1 MHGYLCQSTVLV
13 YGECHC
19 FCNLIAVR
27 SGDFYQFILA
37 ASNQLAVNHVS
48 FCAGCPSIDFGFYRF
63 ALFVFGYF
71 VQFQFCT
78 SQFIRTSQCLLAD
91 GYLCDIVLHGNFGYL
106 AGFVHSK
113 LHIFGICITIRSIF
127 FMERIFLACNQ
138 FAIDFVR
145 LVSRCPF
152 FYNITVFILN
162 LERCSRD
169 FVVASDVLLADG
181 YLSHI
186 VLHGN
191 FGYLVGLVYGKL
203 HIFGICISIRSM
215 LFMERIFLTCN
226 QLAVDFVRLV
236 GRCPFFYNITVFI
249 LNLEGCSWDFVVAS
263 DVLLADGYLGRIIFH
278 ENRTIDIFA
287 VYGYLAC
294 CIHNKFNGFCNRVTI
309 WSGFFCQGIRTSIQL
324 NSLWCAVGYPFC
336 NGLAVCIGNLQA
348 CTFEFFRAID
358 CTLADD
364 NITQRCIIHGYLTI
378 YIFAIYQNLAGL
390 VNGKGNGFCNLI
402 AIRSGDFHQFVSAA
416 SNQCTFYHVCFC
428 TRCPSIH
435 FQCNFAL
442 IVLGYIVQFQLCTS
456 QFIRTSHCLFAD
468 GYLCDIILH
477 DDNIVFILVCCIYC
491 DCAVLFN
498 RKGDIFGIRITIRS
512 VLFVERIGLTCNQ
525 LSADVMRLVG
535 GCPFF
540 DDIIVFILNLEGC
553 SRYFVLT
560 GNISLVNGYLC
571 DIILHDDHAVFVL
584 VCCVYCNCAVLFNR
598 KGEIFSI
605 RITIRSI
612 LFVERIGLTSNQLSA
627 DVMRLVGGC
636 PFFNDLTSF
645 ILYLEGCFRY
655 FVLTGNISLVNG
667 YLCDIIFHD
676 DHAVFVLVCCIY
688 CDRAV
693 LFNRKGDIFGICIT
707 IRSSNFFQRISS
719 AWQANNVLCSIA
731 GCPLNTIAH
740 CCQICVCSSNCI
752 PLFCGQVIIGQGQ
765 DCSCNFVFASDV
777 PLVNLNCRTFVLDG
791 QGLSIFGLFDFAVC
805 YFRYGCYNA
814 ILYNKGKG
822 GNRCESV
829 RSCDFFQFIRA
840 IRQSRNGNISLECCG
855 CRIFCN
861 LGFTNLNTVQR
872 CMFILCSQ
880 LEFCFFCCNVSAVK
894 CFLVNLNGA
903 CFVGNGNNRTIL
915 TVCGYLI
922 IYRYCTICR
931 NGYSPFLC
939 RCEVTSLSG
948 NFGNFISSS
957 R

>member
-1 MHGYLCQSTVLV
+1 
-13 YGECHC
+13 
-19 FCNLIAVR
+19 
-27 SGDFYQFILA
+27 
-37 ASNQLAVNHVS
+37 
-48 FCAGCPSIDFGFYRF
+48 
-63 ALFVFGYF
+63 
-71 VQFQFCT
+71 
-78 SQFIRTSQCLLAD
+78 
-91 GYLCDIVLHGNFGYL
+91 
-106 AGFVHSK
+106 
-113 LHIFGICITIRSIF
+113 
-127 FMERIFLACNQ
+127 
-138 FAIDFVR
+138 
-145 LVSRCPF
+145 
-152 FYNITVFILN
+152 
-162 LERCSRD
+162 
-169 FVVASDVLLADG
+169 
-181 YLSHI
+181 
-186 VLHGN
+186 
-191 FGYLVGLVYGKL
+191 
-203 HIFGICISIRSM
+203 
-215 LFMERIFLTCN
+215 MERIFLTCN

-263 DVLLADGYLGRIIFH
+263 NVLLADGYLGRIIFH

-309 WSGFFCQGIRTSIQL
+309 WSGFFCQGICASIQL
-324 NSLWCAVGYPFC
+324 NGLWCLFRYPFC
-336 NGLAVCIGNLQA
+336 NGLAVCISNLQA

-364 NITQRCIIHGYLTI
+364 NITQRCIIHSYLTI

-428 TRCPSIH
+428 ARCPSIH

-540 DDIIVFILNLEGC
+540 NDLTSFILYLEGC

-571 DIILHDDHAVFVL
+571 DIILHDDHAVFIL

-645 ILYLEGCFRY
+645 ILYLEGCSRY

-765 DCSCNFVFASDV
+765 GCSCNFVFASDV
-777 PLVNLNCRTFVLDG
+777 PLVNLDCRTFILDG
-791 QGLSIFGLFDFAVC
+791 QGLSIFGLFNFAVC

-861 LGFTNLNTVQR
+861 LGCTNLNTVQR
-872 CMFILCSQ
+872 CMFIFCSQ

-903 CFVGNGNNRTIL
+903 CFVGNGNNGTIL

>member
-1 MHGYLCQSTVLV
+1 M
-13 YGECHC
+13 C
-19 FCNLIAVR
+19 FCA
-27 SGDFYQFILA
+27 
-37 ASNQLAVNHVS
+37 
-48 FCAGCPSIDFGFYRF
+48 
-63 ALFVFGYF
+63 
-71 VQFQFCT
+71 
-78 SQFIRTSQCLLAD
+78 
-91 GYLCDIVLHGNFGYL
+91 
-106 AGFVHSK
+106 
-113 LHIFGICITIRSIF
+113 
-127 FMERIFLACNQ
+127 
-138 FAIDFVR
+138 
-145 LVSRCPF
+145 
-152 FYNITVFILN
+152 
-162 LERCSRD
+162 
-169 FVVASDVLLADG
+169 
-181 YLSHI
+181 
-186 VLHGN
+186 
-191 FGYLVGLVYGKL
+191 
-203 HIFGICISIRSM
+203 
-215 LFMERIFLTCN
+215 
-226 QLAVDFVRLV
+226 
-236 GRCPFFYNITVFI
+236 
-249 LNLEGCSWDFVVAS
+249 
-263 DVLLADGYLGRIIFH
+263 
-278 ENRTIDIFA
+278 
-287 VYGYLAC
+287 
-294 CIHNKFNGFCNRVTI
+294 
-309 WSGFFCQGIRTSIQL
+309 
-324 NSLWCAVGYPFC
+324 
-336 NGLAVCIGNLQA
+336 
-348 CTFEFFRAID
+348 
-358 CTLADD
+358 
-364 NITQRCIIHGYLTI
+364 
-378 YIFAIYQNLAGL
+378 
-390 VNGKGNGFCNLI
+390 
-402 AIRSGDFHQFVSAA
+402 
-416 SNQCTFYHVCFC
+416 
-428 TRCPSIH
+428 RCPSIH

-540 DDIIVFILNLEGC
+540 NDLTSFILYLEGC
-553 SRYFVLT
+553 FRYFVLT

-571 DIILHDDHAVFVL
+571 DIIFHDDHAVFVL

-612 LFVERIGLTSNQLSA
+612 LFVERIGLTCNQLSA

-676 DHAVFVLVCCIY
+676 DHAVFVLVCCVY
-688 CDRAV
+688 CNCAV
-693 LFNRKGDIFGICIT
+693 LFNRKGEIFGICIA

-765 DCSCNFVFASDV
+765 GCSCNFVFASDV
-777 PLVNLNCRTFVLDG
+777 PLVNLDCRTFVLDG
-791 QGLSIFGLFDFAVC
+791 QGLSIFGLFNFAVC

-861 LGFTNLNTVQR
+861 LGCTNLNTVQR
-872 CMFILCSQ
+872 CMFIFCSQ

>member
-1 MHGYLCQSTVLV
+1 M
-13 YGECHC
+13 C
-19 FCNLIAVR
+19 FCA
-27 SGDFYQFILA
+27 
-37 ASNQLAVNHVS
+37 
-48 FCAGCPSIDFGFYRF
+48 
-63 ALFVFGYF
+63 
-71 VQFQFCT
+71 
-78 SQFIRTSQCLLAD
+78 
-91 GYLCDIVLHGNFGYL
+91 
-106 AGFVHSK
+106 
-113 LHIFGICITIRSIF
+113 
-127 FMERIFLACNQ
+127 
-138 FAIDFVR
+138 
-145 LVSRCPF
+145 
-152 FYNITVFILN
+152 
-162 LERCSRD
+162 
-169 FVVASDVLLADG
+169 
-181 YLSHI
+181 
-186 VLHGN
+186 
-191 FGYLVGLVYGKL
+191 
-203 HIFGICISIRSM
+203 
-215 LFMERIFLTCN
+215 
-226 QLAVDFVRLV
+226 
-236 GRCPFFYNITVFI
+236 
-249 LNLEGCSWDFVVAS
+249 
-263 DVLLADGYLGRIIFH
+263 
-278 ENRTIDIFA
+278 
-287 VYGYLAC
+287 
-294 CIHNKFNGFCNRVTI
+294 
-309 WSGFFCQGIRTSIQL
+309 
-324 NSLWCAVGYPFC
+324 
-336 NGLAVCIGNLQA
+336 
-348 CTFEFFRAID
+348 
-358 CTLADD
+358 
-364 NITQRCIIHGYLTI
+364 
-378 YIFAIYQNLAGL
+378 
-390 VNGKGNGFCNLI
+390 
-402 AIRSGDFHQFVSAA
+402 
-416 SNQCTFYHVCFC
+416 
-428 TRCPSIH
+428 RCPSIH

-667 YLCDIIFHD
+667 YLCDIILHD
-676 DHAVFVLVCCIY
+676 DHAVFVLVCCVY
-688 CDRAV
+688 CNCAV

-731 GCPLNTIAH
+731 GYPLNTIAH

-765 DCSCNFVFASDV
+765 GCSCNFVFASDV

-791 QGLSIFGLFDFAVC
+791 QGLSIFRLNFAVC

-861 LGFTNLNTVQR
+861 LGCTNLNTVQR
-872 CMFILCSQ
+872 YIFILCSQ

>member
-1 MHGYLCQSTVLV
+1 M
-13 YGECHC
+13 
-19 FCNLIAVR
+19 
-27 SGDFYQFILA
+27 
-37 ASNQLAVNHVS
+37 
-48 FCAGCPSIDFGFYRF
+48 
-63 ALFVFGYF
+63 
-71 VQFQFCT
+71 
-78 SQFIRTSQCLLAD
+78 
-91 GYLCDIVLHGNFGYL
+91 
-106 AGFVHSK
+106 
-113 LHIFGICITIRSIF
+113 
-127 FMERIFLACNQ
+127 
-138 FAIDFVR
+138 
-145 LVSRCPF
+145 
-152 FYNITVFILN
+152 
-162 LERCSRD
+162 
-169 FVVASDVLLADG
+169 
-181 YLSHI
+181 
-186 VLHGN
+186 
-191 FGYLVGLVYGKL
+191 
-203 HIFGICISIRSM
+203 
-215 LFMERIFLTCN
+215 
-226 QLAVDFVRLV
+226 RLV
-236 GRCPFFYNITVFI
+236 GRCPFVYNITVFI

-263 DVLLADGYLGRIIFH
+263 DVLLANGYLSHIVLHGNFGYLSGFVYGKLHIFRICISIRSMLFMERIFLACNQLAVDFVRLVGRCPFVYNITVFILNLEGCSRDFVIASDVLLADGYLSRIIFH

-309 WSGFFCQGIRTSIQL
+309 WSGFFCQGICASIQL
-324 NSLWCAVGYPFC
+324 NGLWCAVGYPFC

-428 TRCPSIH
+428 ARCPSIH

-560 GNISLVNGYLC
+560 SNISLVNGYLC
-571 DIILHDDHAVFVL
+571 DIILHDDHAVFIL

-693 LFNRKGDIFGICIT
+693 LFNRKGDIFGICIAIRSVLFVERIGLTCNQLSADVMRLVGGCPFFDDIIVFILNLEGCSRYFVLTSNISLVNGYLCDIILHDDHAVFILVCCVYCNCAVLFNRKGEIFSIRIT
-707 IRSSNFFQRISS
+707 IRSILFVERIGLTSNQLS
-719 AWQANNVLCSIA
+719 ADVMRLVG
-731 GCPLNTIAH
+731 GCPFFNDLTSFILYLEG
-740 CCQICVCSSNCI
+740 C
-752 PLFCGQVIIGQGQ
+752 F
-765 DCSCNFVFASDV
+765 
-777 PLVNLNCRTFVLDG
+777 RYFVLT
-791 QGLSIFGLFDFAVC
+791 
-805 YFRYGCYNA
+805 
-814 ILYNKGKG
+814 
-822 GNRCESV
+822 
-829 RSCDFFQFIRA
+829 
-840 IRQSRNGNISLECCG
+840 GNISL
-855 CRIFCN
+855 
-861 LGFTNLNTVQR
+861 
-872 CMFILCSQ
+872 
-880 LEFCFFCCNVSAVK
+880 
-894 CFLVNLNGA
+894 VN
-903 CFVGNGNNRTIL
+903 
-915 TVCGYLI
+915 GYLCDI
-922 IYRYCTICR
+922 IFHDDHAVFVLVCCIYCDRAVLFNRKGDIFGICIAIR
-931 NGYSPFLC
+931 
-939 RCEVTSLSG
+939 
-948 NFGNFISSS
+948 SSS
-957 R
+957 FFQRVSSAW

>member
-63 ALFVFGYF
+63 ALFVFSYF

-106 AGFVHSK
+106 VGLVYGK
-113 LHIFGICITIRSIF
+113 LHIFGICISIRSML
-127 FMERIFLACNQ
+127 FMERIFLTCNQ
-138 FAIDFVR
+138 LAIDFVR
-145 LVSRCPF
+145 LVGRCPF

-162 LERCSRD
+162 LEGCSWD

-226 QLAVDFVRLV
+226 QLAIDFVRLV

-263 DVLLADGYLGRIIFH
+263 NVLLADGYLGRIIFH

-309 WSGFFCQGIRTSIQL
+309 WSGFFCQGICASIQL
-324 NSLWCAVGYPFC
+324 NGLWCLFRYPFC
-336 NGLAVCIGNLQA
+336 NGLAVCISNLQA

-364 NITQRCIIHGYLTI
+364 NITQRCIIHSYLTI

-428 TRCPSIH
+428 ARCPSIH

-667 YLCDIIFHD
+667 YLCDIILHD
-676 DHAVFVLVCCIY
+676 DHAVFVLVCCVY
-688 CDRAV
+688 CNCAV

-765 DCSCNFVFASDV
+765 GCSCNFVFASDV

-791 QGLSIFGLFDFAVC
+791 QGLSIFRLNFAVC

-861 LGFTNLNTVQR
+861 LGCTNLNTVQR
-872 CMFILCSQ
+872 YIFILCSQ

>member
-1 MHGYLCQSTVLV
+1 M
-13 YGECHC
+13 C
-19 FCNLIAVR
+19 FCA
-27 SGDFYQFILA
+27 
-37 ASNQLAVNHVS
+37 
-48 FCAGCPSIDFGFYRF
+48 
-63 ALFVFGYF
+63 
-71 VQFQFCT
+71 
-78 SQFIRTSQCLLAD
+78 
-91 GYLCDIVLHGNFGYL
+91 
-106 AGFVHSK
+106 
-113 LHIFGICITIRSIF
+113 
-127 FMERIFLACNQ
+127 
-138 FAIDFVR
+138 
-145 LVSRCPF
+145 
-152 FYNITVFILN
+152 
-162 LERCSRD
+162 
-169 FVVASDVLLADG
+169 
-181 YLSHI
+181 
-186 VLHGN
+186 
-191 FGYLVGLVYGKL
+191 
-203 HIFGICISIRSM
+203 
-215 LFMERIFLTCN
+215 
-226 QLAVDFVRLV
+226 
-236 GRCPFFYNITVFI
+236 
-249 LNLEGCSWDFVVAS
+249 
-263 DVLLADGYLGRIIFH
+263 
-278 ENRTIDIFA
+278 
-287 VYGYLAC
+287 
-294 CIHNKFNGFCNRVTI
+294 
-309 WSGFFCQGIRTSIQL
+309 
-324 NSLWCAVGYPFC
+324 
-336 NGLAVCIGNLQA
+336 
-348 CTFEFFRAID
+348 
-358 CTLADD
+358 
-364 NITQRCIIHGYLTI
+364 
-378 YIFAIYQNLAGL
+378 
-390 VNGKGNGFCNLI
+390 
-402 AIRSGDFHQFVSAA
+402 
-416 SNQCTFYHVCFC
+416 
-428 TRCPSIH
+428 RCPSIH

-540 DDIIVFILNLEGC
+540 NDLTSFILYLEGC
-553 SRYFVLT
+553 FRYFVLT

-571 DIILHDDHAVFVL
+571 DIILHDDHAVFIL
-584 VCCVYCNCAVLFNR
+584 VCCVYCNCAILFNR

-667 YLCDIIFHD
+667 YLCDSIFHD

-707 IRSSNFFQRISS
+707 IRSSSFFQRISS

-752 PLFCGQVIIGQGQ
+752 PLFCGQIIIGQGQ
-765 DCSCNFVFASDV
+765 GCSCNFVFASDV
-777 PLVNLNCRTFVLDG
+777 PLVNLDCRTFVLDG

-861 LGFTNLNTVQR
+861 LGCTNLNTVQR
-872 CMFILCSQ
+872 YIFILCSQ

>member
-1 MHGYLCQSTVLV
+1 MR
-13 YGECHC
+13 
-19 FCNLIAVR
+19 LI
-27 SGDFYQFILA
+27 
-37 ASNQLAVNHVS
+37 
-48 FCAGCPSIDFGFYRF
+48 
-63 ALFVFGYF
+63 
-71 VQFQFCT
+71 
-78 SQFIRTSQCLLAD
+78 
-91 GYLCDIVLHGNFGYL
+91 
-106 AGFVHSK
+106 
-113 LHIFGICITIRSIF
+113 
-127 FMERIFLACNQ
+127 
-138 FAIDFVR
+138 
-145 LVSRCPF
+145 
-152 FYNITVFILN
+152 
-162 LERCSRD
+162 
-169 FVVASDVLLADG
+169 
-181 YLSHI
+181 
-186 VLHGN
+186 
-191 FGYLVGLVYGKL
+191 
-203 HIFGICISIRSM
+203 
-215 LFMERIFLTCN
+215 
-226 QLAVDFVRLV
+226 
-236 GRCPFFYNITVFI
+236 GRCPFVYNITVFI
-249 LNLEGCSWDFVVAS
+249 LNLEGCSWDFVVTS

-309 WSGFFCQGIRTSIQL
+309 WSGFFCQGICASIQL
-324 NSLWCAVGYPFC
+324 NGLWCAVGYPFC

-428 TRCPSIH
+428 ARCPSIH

-512 VLFVERIGLTCNQ
+512 VLFVERIGLTSNQ

-540 DDIIVFILNLEGC
+540 NDLTSFILYLEGC
-553 SRYFVLT
+553 FRYFVLT

-571 DIILHDDHAVFVL
+571 DIIFHDDHAIFVL

-676 DHAVFVLVCCIY
+676 DHAIFVLVCCVY
-688 CDRAV
+688 CNCAV
-693 LFNRKGDIFGICIT
+693 LFNRKGEIFGICIA
-707 IRSSNFFQRISS
+707 IRSSSFFQRVSS
-719 AWQANNVLCSIA
+719 AW
-731 GCPLNTIAH
+731 
-740 CCQICVCSSNCI
+740 
-752 PLFCGQVIIGQGQ
+752 
-765 DCSCNFVFASDV
+765 
-777 PLVNLNCRTFVLDG
+777 
-791 QGLSIFGLFDFAVC
+791 
-805 YFRYGCYNA
+805 
-814 ILYNKGKG
+814 
-822 GNRCESV
+822 
-829 RSCDFFQFIRA
+829 
-840 IRQSRNGNISLECCG
+840 
-855 CRIFCN
+855 
-861 LGFTNLNTVQR
+861 
-872 CMFILCSQ
+872 
-880 LEFCFFCCNVSAVK
+880 
-894 CFLVNLNGA
+894 
-903 CFVGNGNNRTIL
+903 
-915 TVCGYLI
+915 
-922 IYRYCTICR
+922 
-931 NGYSPFLC
+931 
-939 RCEVTSLSG
+939 
-948 NFGNFISSS
+948 
-957 R
+957 

>member
-1 MHGYLCQSTVLV
+1 M
-13 YGECHC
+13 
-19 FCNLIAVR
+19 
-27 SGDFYQFILA
+27 
-37 ASNQLAVNHVS
+37 
-48 FCAGCPSIDFGFYRF
+48 
-63 ALFVFGYF
+63 
-71 VQFQFCT
+71 
-78 SQFIRTSQCLLAD
+78 
-91 GYLCDIVLHGNFGYL
+91 
-106 AGFVHSK
+106 
-113 LHIFGICITIRSIF
+113 
-127 FMERIFLACNQ
+127 
-138 FAIDFVR
+138 
-145 LVSRCPF
+145 
-152 FYNITVFILN
+152 
-162 LERCSRD
+162 
-169 FVVASDVLLADG
+169 
-181 YLSHI
+181 
-186 VLHGN
+186 
-191 FGYLVGLVYGKL
+191 
-203 HIFGICISIRSM
+203 
-215 LFMERIFLTCN
+215 
-226 QLAVDFVRLV
+226 
-236 GRCPFFYNITVFI
+236 
-249 LNLEGCSWDFVVAS
+249 
-263 DVLLADGYLGRIIFH
+263 
-278 ENRTIDIFA
+278 
-287 VYGYLAC
+287 
-294 CIHNKFNGFCNRVTI
+294 
-309 WSGFFCQGIRTSIQL
+309 
-324 NSLWCAVGYPFC
+324 
-336 NGLAVCIGNLQA
+336 
-348 CTFEFFRAID
+348 
-358 CTLADD
+358 
-364 NITQRCIIHGYLTI
+364 
-378 YIFAIYQNLAGL
+378 
-390 VNGKGNGFCNLI
+390 
-402 AIRSGDFHQFVSAA
+402 
-416 SNQCTFYHVCFC
+416 CFC

-540 DDIIVFILNLEGC
+540 NDLTSFILYLEGC
-553 SRYFVLT
+553 FRYFVLT

-571 DIILHDDHAVFVL
+571 DIILHDDHAVFILVCCVYCNCAVLFNRKGEIFSIRITIRSILFVERIGLTSNQLSADVMRLVGGCPFFNDLTSFILYLEGCFRYFVLTGNISLVNGYLCDIILHDDHAVFIL

-707 IRSSNFFQRISS
+707 IRSSSFFQRISS
-719 AWQANNVLCSIA
+719 SRQANNVLCSIA

-765 DCSCNFVFASDV
+765 GCSCNFVFASDV

-791 QGLSIFGLFDFAVC
+791 QGLSIFGLFNFAVC

-840 IRQSRNGNISLECCG
+840 IWQSRNGNISLECCG

-861 LGFTNLNTVQR
+861 LGCTNLNTVQR
-872 CMFILCSQ
+872 YIFILCSQ

>member
-1 MHGYLCQSTVLV
+1 
-13 YGECHC
+13 
-19 FCNLIAVR
+19 
-27 SGDFYQFILA
+27 
-37 ASNQLAVNHVS
+37 
-48 FCAGCPSIDFGFYRF
+48 
-63 ALFVFGYF
+63 
-71 VQFQFCT
+71 
-78 SQFIRTSQCLLAD
+78 
-91 GYLCDIVLHGNFGYL
+91 
-106 AGFVHSK
+106 
-113 LHIFGICITIRSIF
+113 
-127 FMERIFLACNQ
+127 
-138 FAIDFVR
+138 
-145 LVSRCPF
+145 
-152 FYNITVFILN
+152 
-162 LERCSRD
+162 
-169 FVVASDVLLADG
+169 
-181 YLSHI
+181 
-186 VLHGN
+186 
-191 FGYLVGLVYGKL
+191 
-203 HIFGICISIRSM
+203 
-215 LFMERIFLTCN
+215 MERIFLTCN
-226 QLAVDFVRLV
+226 QLTVDFVRLV
-236 GRCPFFYNITVFI
+236 GRCPFVYNITVFI

-324 NSLWCAVGYPFC
+324 NGLWCAVGYPFC

-428 TRCPSIH
+428 ARCPSIH

-540 DDIIVFILNLEGC
+540 NDLTSFILYLEGC
-553 SRYFVLT
+553 FRYFVLT

-571 DIILHDDHAVFVL
+571 DIILHDDHAVFIL

-667 YLCDIIFHD
+667 YLCDSIFHD

-693 LFNRKGDIFGICIT
+693 LFNRKGEIFGICIA
-707 IRSSNFFQRISS
+707 IRSSSFFQRVSS
-719 AWQANNVLCSIA
+719 AW
-731 GCPLNTIAH
+731 
-740 CCQICVCSSNCI
+740 
-752 PLFCGQVIIGQGQ
+752 
-765 DCSCNFVFASDV
+765 
-777 PLVNLNCRTFVLDG
+777 
-791 QGLSIFGLFDFAVC
+791 
-805 YFRYGCYNA
+805 
-814 ILYNKGKG
+814 
-822 GNRCESV
+822 
-829 RSCDFFQFIRA
+829 
-840 IRQSRNGNISLECCG
+840 
-855 CRIFCN
+855 
-861 LGFTNLNTVQR
+861 
-872 CMFILCSQ
+872 
-880 LEFCFFCCNVSAVK
+880 
-894 CFLVNLNGA
+894 
-903 CFVGNGNNRTIL
+903 
-915 TVCGYLI
+915 
-922 IYRYCTICR
+922 
-931 NGYSPFLC
+931 
-939 RCEVTSLSG
+939 
-948 NFGNFISSS
+948 
-957 R
+957 

>member
-63 ALFVFGYF
+63 ALFVFSYF

-106 AGFVHSK
+106 VGLVYGK
-113 LHIFGICITIRSIF
+113 LHIFGICISIRSML
-127 FMERIFLACNQ
+127 FMERIFLTCNQ
-138 FAIDFVR
+138 LAVDFVR
-145 LVSRCPF
+145 LVGRCPF

-162 LERCSRD
+162 LEGCSWD

-263 DVLLADGYLGRIIFH
+263 NVLLADGYLGRIIFH

-309 WSGFFCQGIRTSIQL
+309 WSGFFCQGICASIQL
-324 NSLWCAVGYPFC
+324 NGLWCLFRYPFC
-336 NGLAVCIGNLQA
+336 NGLAVCISNLQA

-364 NITQRCIIHGYLTI
+364 NITQRCIIHSYLTI

-428 TRCPSIH
+428 ARCPSIH

-667 YLCDIIFHD
+667 YLCDIILHD
-676 DHAVFVLVCCIY
+676 DHAVFVLVCCVY
-688 CDRAV
+688 CNCAV

-765 DCSCNFVFASDV
+765 GCSCNFVFASDV

-791 QGLSIFGLFDFAVC
+791 QGLSIFRLNFAVC

-861 LGFTNLNTVQR
+861 LGCTNLNTVQR
-872 CMFILCSQ
+872 YIFILCSQ

>member
-1 MHGYLCQSTVLV
+1 
-13 YGECHC
+13 
-19 FCNLIAVR
+19 
-27 SGDFYQFILA
+27 
-37 ASNQLAVNHVS
+37 
-48 FCAGCPSIDFGFYRF
+48 
-63 ALFVFGYF
+63 
-71 VQFQFCT
+71 
-78 SQFIRTSQCLLAD
+78 
-91 GYLCDIVLHGNFGYL
+91 
-106 AGFVHSK
+106 
-113 LHIFGICITIRSIF
+113 
-127 FMERIFLACNQ
+127 
-138 FAIDFVR
+138 
-145 LVSRCPF
+145 
-152 FYNITVFILN
+152 
-162 LERCSRD
+162 
-169 FVVASDVLLADG
+169 
-181 YLSHI
+181 
-186 VLHGN
+186 
-191 FGYLVGLVYGKL
+191 
-203 HIFGICISIRSM
+203 
-215 LFMERIFLTCN
+215 MERIFLTCN
-226 QLAVDFVRLV
+226 QLAIDFVRLV

-263 DVLLADGYLGRIIFH
+263 DVLLANGYLSHIVLHGNFGYLAGFVYGKLHIFRICISIRSILFVERIFLTCNQLAVDFVRLVGRCPFVYNITVFILNLERCSRNFVVASDVLLANGYLGRIIFH

-294 CIHNKFNGFCNRVTI
+294 CIHDKFNGFCNCVTI
-309 WSGFFCQGIRTSIQL
+309 RSGFFCQGIRTSIQL
-324 NSLWCAVGYPFC
+324 NGLWCLFRYPFC

-378 YIFAIYQNLAGL
+378 YIFAIYQNLTGL

-428 TRCPSIH
+428 ARCPSIH

-477 DDNIVFILVCCIYC
+477 DDDIVFILVCCVYC

-512 VLFVERIGLTCNQ
+512 VLFVERIGLSCNQ

-571 DIILHDDHAVFVL
+571 DIILHDDHAVFIL
-584 VCCVYCNCAVLFNR
+584 VCCVYCDCAVLFNR
-598 KGEIFSI
+598 KGEIFGI
-605 RITIRSI
+605 RITIRSV
-612 LFVERIGLTSNQLSA
+612 LFVERIGLSCNQLSA

-636 PFFNDLTSF
+636 PFFDDIIVF
-645 ILYLEGCFRY
+645 ILNLEGCSRY

-667 YLCDIIFHD
+667 YLCDIILHD
-676 DHAVFVLVCCIY
+676 DHAVFILVCCVY
-688 CDRAV
+688 CDCAV
-693 LFNRKGDIFGICIT
+693 LFNRKGDIFGIRIT

-719 AWQANNVLCSIA
+719 ARQANNVLCSIA
-731 GCPLNTIAH
+731 RCPLNTIAH
-740 CCQICVCSSNCI
+740 CCHICGVFSNCF
-752 PLFCGQVIIGQGQ
+752 PLFCGQVIIGQSQG
-765 DCSCNFVFASDV
+765 CSCNFVFASDV
-777 PLVNLNCRTFVLDG
+777 PLVNLNCKTFVLDG
-791 QGLSIFGLFDFAVC
+791 QAIFGLFNFAVC

-829 RSCDFFQFIRA
+829 RSGDFFQFIRA

-861 LGFTNLNTVQR
+861 LGCTNLNTVQR
-872 CMFILCSQ
+872 YIFIFCSQ
-880 LEFCFFCCNVSAVK
+880 LEFCFFCCNVSAIQ
-894 CFLVNLNGA
+894 CFLVDLNGA
-903 CFVGNGNNRTIL
+903 CFVGNGNNRTFL

-939 RCEVTSLSG
+939 RYEVTRLSG

>member
-1 MHGYLCQSTVLV
+1 
-13 YGECHC
+13 
-19 FCNLIAVR
+19 
-27 SGDFYQFILA
+27 
-37 ASNQLAVNHVS
+37 
-48 FCAGCPSIDFGFYRF
+48 
-63 ALFVFGYF
+63 
-71 VQFQFCT
+71 
-78 SQFIRTSQCLLAD
+78 
-91 GYLCDIVLHGNFGYL
+91 
-106 AGFVHSK
+106 
-113 LHIFGICITIRSIF
+113 
-127 FMERIFLACNQ
+127 MERIFLTCNQ
-138 FAIDFVR
+138 LAVDFMRFVR
-145 LVSRCPF
+145 RCPF

-162 LERCSRD
+162 LERCSWD
-169 FVVASDVLLADG
+169 FLIASDVLLADG

-191 FGYLVGLVYGKL
+191 FGYLAGFVYGKL
-203 HIFGICISIRSM
+203 HIFRICISIRSM

-249 LNLEGCSWDFVVAS
+249 LNLEGCSWDFVIAS

-294 CIHNKFNGFCNRVTI
+294 CIHNKFNGFCNCVTI
-309 WSGFFCQGIRTSIQL
+309 WSGFFCQGICASIQL
-324 NSLWCAVGYPFC
+324 NGLWCAVGYPFC

-428 TRCPSIH
+428 ARCPSIH

-540 DDIIVFILNLEGC
+540 NDLTSFILYLEGC

-571 DIILHDDHAVFVL
+571 DIILHDDHAVFIL
-584 VCCVYCNCAVLFNR
+584 VCCVYCNRAVLFNR

-667 YLCDIIFHD
+667 YLCGIIFHD

-707 IRSSNFFQRISS
+707 IRSSSFFQRISS

-765 DCSCNFVFASDV
+765 GCSCNFVFASDV

-840 IRQSRNGNISLECCG
+840 IRQSRNGNISLERCG

-861 LGFTNLNTVQR
+861 LGCTNLNTVQR
-872 CMFILCSQ
+872 CMFIFCSQ

>member
-1 MHGYLCQSTVLV
+1 MRLAFFGYPRIQRVGLAILCGVSNRQMCSSDFLAADVLLAD
-13 YGECHC
+13 
-19 FCNLIAVR
+19 FCLGLFILHNNFIHRTIFADSKGHIFCGQIAIR
-27 SGDFYQFILA
+27 SGDFYQPVSCTSGQNAFQIMRLIGGCPA
-37 ASNQLAVNHVS
+37 FNQLTICIIQGELCTWQ
-48 FCAGCPSIDFGFYRF
+48 FF
-63 ALFVFGYF
+63 ASC
-71 VQFQFCT
+71 Q
-78 SQFIRTSQCLLAD
+78 ILLAD
-91 GYLCDIVLHGNFGYL
+91 GYLCGVVLHGYSLQL
-106 AGFVHSK
+106 AVCTNGK
-113 LHIFGICITIRSIF
+113 GNIFCICITIRSTN
-127 FMERIFLACNQ
+127 FMQRIGFACGQ
-138 FAIDFVR
+138 FCFDVVCICTR
-145 LVSRCPF
+145 YPF
-152 FYNITVFILN
+152 FYHAAIL
-162 LERCSRD
+162 
-169 FVVASDVLLADG
+169 
-181 YLSHI
+181 I
-186 VLHGN
+186 
-191 FGYLVGLVYGKL
+191 
-203 HIFGICISIRSM
+203 
-215 LFMERIFLTCN
+215 
-226 QLAVDFVRLV
+226 Q
-236 GRCPFFYNITVFI
+236 
-249 LNLEGCSWDFVVAS
+249 NLEGCSRDFIVAS

-309 WSGFFCQGIRTSIQL
+309 WSGFFCQGICASIQL
-324 NSLWCAVGYPFC
+324 NGLWCLFRYPFC

-428 TRCPSIH
+428 ARCPSIH

-571 DIILHDDHAVFVL
+571 DIIFHDDHAVFVL

-612 LFVERIGLTSNQLSA
+612 LFVERIGLTCNQLSA

-636 PFFNDLTSF
+636 PFFDDIIVF
-645 ILYLEGCFRY
+645 ILNLEGCSRY

-676 DHAVFVLVCCIY
+676 DHAVFVLVCCVY
-688 CDRAV
+688 CNCAV
-693 LFNRKGDIFGICIT
+693 LFNRKGEIFGICIA

-765 DCSCNFVFASDV
+765 GCSCNFVFASDV
-777 PLVNLNCRTFVLDG
+777 PLVNLDCRTFVLDG
-791 QGLSIFGLFDFAVC
+791 QGLSIFGLFNFAVC

-861 LGFTNLNTVQR
+861 LGCTNLNTVQR
-872 CMFILCSQ
+872 CMFIFCSQ